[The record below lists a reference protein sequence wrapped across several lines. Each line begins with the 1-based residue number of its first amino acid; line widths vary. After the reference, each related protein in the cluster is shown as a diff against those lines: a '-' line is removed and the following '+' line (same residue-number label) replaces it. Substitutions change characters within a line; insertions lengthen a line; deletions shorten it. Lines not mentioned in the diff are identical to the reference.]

1 MNARSPGKGA
11 PRGSQPALRSRQAL
25 VQGLPRPAVLWAG
38 AAVSA
43 AWGGGQRPHWAG
55 DWASLPAAARPCRAR
70 PCQARR
76 VAGNAGRCSG
86 LGRSSAGE
94 RTGARGS
101 AGPPHAGD
109 GWAQRP
115 EPASSRE
122 KGPLPRGREAAGQ
135 ERGPDPGRA
144 PGRPFPQR
152 AHWQGKPRRTFRS
165 EIRGTFRSET
175 GKSGQGGK
183 PRVNRGR
190 SGVHSQG

>member
-101 AGPPHAGD
+101 AGPPHAGE

-135 ERGPDPGRA
+135 ERGCRGGPS
-144 PGRPFPQR
+144 
-152 AHWQGKPRRTFRS
+152 RS
-165 EIRGTFRSET
+165 ADT
-175 GKSGQGGK
+175 GKGNQGGLSAAK
-183 PRVNRGR
+183 YAAPSGAKQGSRGR
-190 SGVHSQG
+190 EESRV